1 MRYHKKVFYPA
12 NAEQTLKDLTDRLN
26 KLDWKISTH
35 SLENI
40 KYRAI
45 DLRGILEAIKG
56 LILEPDQVFEYYTED
71 KSSEIIKACYR
82 INFNNG
88 IDIILVLSNIKNVIT
103 IYLNSSNDVH
113 YTLKKELYCLG
124 T

>member
-12 NAEQTLKDLTDRLN
+12 NSEQSLKEYTDRLN
-26 KLDWKISTH
+26 KLDWRISIH

-40 KYRAI
+40 KHRAI

-56 LILEPDQVFEYYTED
+56 LILEPEQVFEYYIED

-82 INFNNG
+82 INLNNG